1 MSTKVI
7 RVESDCIDIM
17 RKYAP
22 EPASFTDAVREME
35 RRILG
40 TPLPGQMSFT
50 SATNMAAAQSWYPS
64 LEDGQTPE
72 YWARMRRELDHVIKN
87 YAGER

>member
-40 TPLPGQMSFT
+40 QPLPGQMSFT
-50 SATNMAAAQSWYPS
+50 SATNLAAASWYPS
-64 LEDGQTPE
+64 LDDGMTPE
-72 YWARMRRELDHVIKN
+72 YWARLKKELDTVIKN
-87 YAGER
+87 YAGDR

>member
-1 MSTKVI
+1 MTTKVI
-7 RVESDCIDIM
+7 RVESDCITIM

-35 RRILG
+35 RRIQDKPVTAPSSSL
-40 TPLPGQMSFT
+40 
-50 SATNMAAAQSWYPS
+50 SWYPS
-64 LEDGQTPE
+64 LDDGQTPE
-72 YWARMRRELDHVIKN
+72 YWARMRRELDTVIKN

>member
-1 MSTKVI
+1 MTTKVI
-7 RVESDCIDIM
+7 RVESDCITIL

-22 EPASFTDAVREME
+22 EPASLTDAIREME
-35 RRILG
+35 RRIQDK
-40 TPLPGQMSFT
+40 PLPGQMSFT
-50 SATNMAAAQSWYPS
+50 SATNMAAQSWYPS